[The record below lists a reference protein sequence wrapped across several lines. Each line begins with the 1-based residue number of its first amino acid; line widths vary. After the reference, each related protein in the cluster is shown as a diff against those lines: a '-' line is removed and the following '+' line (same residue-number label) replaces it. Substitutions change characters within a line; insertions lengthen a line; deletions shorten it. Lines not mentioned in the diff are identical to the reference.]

1 MPLDHPPG
9 SARAGAA
16 GRRQR
21 RYYDAPVSAPTVV
34 VLAAGEGTR
43 MRSALPKVLHPLCG
57 RPVVA
62 WTVAAARAA
71 GADPVVV
78 VDNATERLRP
88 HLPDGVELA
97 VQRAP
102 RGTGD
107 AVAAARARIDTAATV
122 VVINGD
128 VPLITAEALREL
140 VAAHEAAVAGATV
153 ATMEPED
160 PAGYG
165 RVVRDANGDLDRI
178 VETKAAGDATPE
190 QLALRE
196 VNTGIYVFDPR
207 ALAEALPRV
216 GTDNAQGE
224 RYLPDVLPLLPRVAV
239 HVVDDPSLTLGVNDR
254 THLAE
259 VTALARARINAA
271 HMRAGVTMLDPATTY
286 IDAEVVIGP
295 DTEIGP
301 AVTLK
306 GRTTIGANCRLGPNV
321 VAVDATLEE
330 RSSVGP
336 FAYLRPGAVLRAGAK
351 AGTYVEIK
359 NSDIGAGAK
368 VPHLSYI
375 GDADVGEDTNVG
387 AGTITANYDGR
398 AKHRTSIGRGVRVS
412 VHTSF
417 VAPVSVGDGAYTA
430 AGSVITNDVPPGALG
445 VARERQRNVAGYAER
460 ANSADAPSDVPPA
473 P

>member
-1 MPLDHPPG
+1 M
-9 SARAGAA
+9 
-16 GRRQR
+16 
-21 RYYDAPVSAPTVV
+21 SAPTVLI
-34 VLAAGEGTR
+34 LAAGQGTR
-43 MRSALPKVLHPLCG
+43 MRSALPKVLHEVAG
-57 RPVVA
+57 RPMVLWPVH
-62 WTVAAARAA
+62 AALEA
-71 GADPVVV
+71 GAGKVVV
-78 VDNATERLRP
+78 VGGPDRAIERV
-88 HLPDGVELA
+88 LPQGVELA
-97 VQRAP
+97 VQPVAD
-102 RGTGD
+102 GTGG
-107 AVAAARARIDTAATV
+107 AVAAGLDRVTGDEPV
-122 VVINGD
+122 VVLSGD
-128 VPLITAEALREL
+128 VPLVTAEAITGL
-140 VAAHEAAVAGATV
+140 VEAHEQAGAAGTV
-153 ATMEPED
+153 VTMVLED